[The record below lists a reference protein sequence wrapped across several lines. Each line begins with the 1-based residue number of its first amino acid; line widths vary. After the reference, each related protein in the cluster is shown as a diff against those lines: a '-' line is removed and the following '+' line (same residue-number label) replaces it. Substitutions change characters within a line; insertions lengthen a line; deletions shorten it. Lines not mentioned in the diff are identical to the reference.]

1 MVSLR
6 WSGEH
11 TSICKG
17 GVASCGLRPLHEG
30 GGGEESTKL
39 GYIGGGGALTPILET
54 LVGLACTG

>member
-17 GVASCGLRPLHEG
+17 GVTGCGVRPLHWG
-30 GGGEESTKL
+30 GGGELTKL
-39 GYIGGGGALTPILET
+39 GYIGGEALTPILET